1 MAYKK
6 YELSG
11 KSGTEIARWFFLG
24 QPLIIV
30 TSIIAGVTEALSPI
44 VILPWVVLVFVI
56 LINAYSLR
64 SISRTSKSRSY
75 SRMTKIVWVS
85 SFYSIYFFFYGI
97 TIGPVY
103 YYYRDEVTLFAWF
116 YLLSPEAIWVIVGLY
131 IETGYEISSF
141 SVNGLLLG
149 LVLLAEC
156 ALLILGYLIYAREK
170 ISESRVFCEGCKTWA
185 VQMNSKVV
193 SYEGE
198 NISSPLESVEAAI
211 NKTALTEIVSP
222 CLGVITLGCRI
233 CKKNLAVQL
242 EKITVT
248 HDDGG
253 APTFERVV
261 LGAFVPEAGTIP
273 PAGTNP
279 EGFNKNL
286 EGFGKKS
293 F

>member
-1 MAYKK
+1 
-6 YELSG
+6 
-11 KSGTEIARWFFLG
+11 
-24 QPLIIV
+24 
-30 TSIIAGVTEALSPI
+30 
-44 VILPWVVLVFVI
+44 
-56 LINAYSLR
+56 
-64 SISRTSKSRSY
+64 
-75 SRMTKIVWVS
+75 MTKIVWVS

-103 YYYRDEVTLFAWF
+103 YYYRDELTSFAWF
-116 YLLSPEAIWVIVGLY
+116 YLLSPEAIWEFVGLY
-131 IETGYEISSF
+131 IETGYEISYF

-193 SYEGE
+193 SYEE
-198 NISSPLESVEAAI
+198 VAVDALESVEAVI
-211 NKTALTEIVSP
+211 NRTALTEIVSP

-248 HDDGG
+248 QDDGG

-273 PAGTNP
+273 PTGTNP

-286 EGFGKKS
+286 EGFDKKS

>member
-30 TSIIAGVTEALSPI
+30 TSIIAGVAEALVPW
-44 VILPWVVLVFVI
+44 VIAPWVVLVLVI
-56 LINAYSLR
+56 RVNAYALR
-64 SISRTSKSRSY
+64 SISRASKSRSY
-75 SRMTKIVWVS
+75 SRMTKLVWLS

-97 TIGPVY
+97 AVSLVY
-103 YYYRDEVTLFAWF
+103 YYNGDDVRPFAWLE
-116 YLLSPEAIWVIVGLY
+116 LLWPDQIWYVVSIY
-131 IETGYEISSF
+131 IETGYEIF
-141 SVNGLLLG
+141 DFPVTGLLLG
-149 LVLLAEC
+149 LVLLAES

-193 SYEGE
+193 SYEE
-198 NISSPLESVEAAI
+198 VAVDALESVEAVI
-211 NKTALTEIVSP
+211 NRTALTEIVSP

-248 HDDGG
+248 QDDGG

-273 PAGTNP
+273 PTGTNP

-286 EGFGKKS
+286 EGFDKKS

>member
-11 KSGTEIARWFFLG
+11 QSGTEIARWFFLG

-30 TSIIAGVTEALSPI
+30 TSIIAGVAEALVPW
-44 VILPWVVLVFVI
+44 VIAPWVVLLLVI
-56 LINAYSLR
+56 RVNAYALR
-64 SISRTSKSRSY
+64 SISRASKSRSY
-75 SRMTKIVWVS
+75 SRMTKLVWLS

-97 TIGPVY
+97 AVSLVY
-103 YYYRDEVTLFAWF
+103 YYNGDDVRPFAWLE
-116 YLLSPEAIWVIVGLY
+116 LLWPDQIWYVVSIY
-131 IETGYEISSF
+131 IETGYEIF
-141 SVNGLLLG
+141 DFPVTGLLLG

-193 SYEGE
+193 SYEE
-198 NISSPLESVEAAI
+198 VAIDALESVEAAI

-248 HDDGG
+248 QDDGG
-253 APTFERVV
+253 TPTFERVV
-261 LGAFVPEAGTIP
+261 LGAFVPEVGTIP
-273 PAGTNP
+273 PTGTNP

-286 EGFGKKS
+286 EGFDKKS

>member
-11 KSGTEIARWFFLG
+11 QSGTEIVRWFFLG

-44 VILPWVVLVFVI
+44 VILPWLVLAFVI
-56 LINAYSLR
+56 RTNAYALR
-64 SISRTSKSRSY
+64 SISRSSKSRSN

-103 YYYRDEVTLFAWF
+103 YYYRDEVTSFAWF
-116 YLLSPEAIWVIVGLY
+116 YLLSPDAIWEFVGLY

-141 SVNGLLLG
+141 SVNGLLLV

-156 ALLILGYLIYAREK
+156 SILILGYLIYARDK

-193 SYEGE
+193 SYEE
-198 NISSPLESVEAAI
+198 VAIDALESVEAAI

-222 CLGVITLGCRI
+222 CLGVITLGCPL
-233 CKKNLAVQL
+233 CKKSLAVQL
-242 EKITVT
+242 ERVTVSQ
-248 HDDGG
+248 DDKGT
-253 APTFERVV
+253 PTFERVV
-261 LGAFVPEAGTIP
+261 VGVYVPEVGTIP
-273 PAGTNP
+273 PIGTNP
-279 EGFNKNL
+279 EVYNKNSESFNK
-286 EGFGKKS
+286 KS
-293 F
+293 L